1 MIVNGFIKSQDLKIS
16 APLIVSDTF
25 NFLEFRFYFQ
35 TKEWDGLTKWAH
47 FKQGNL
53 SYEIPLQEDEIPASE
68 EFSLPPGPWKIYIH
82 GSKYI
87 DGDVTQRITTD
98 EATFMVQRSGC
109 GCGGTLPIVPISVGE
124 RLEARIEKLEKGGS
138 GGSGSPGTT
147 FIPHISEDKV
157 LSWTNDGGL
166 ENPAPVSLVSD
177 YIIMLDTFNDFPSL
191 EEALSGI
198 IYYDLKKHDGYILS
212 KDRTYWIRVIHEV
225 TSASLEDIP
234 EDELAET
241 VATAAMV
248 KEVADKIDTIER
260 TNDYGR
266 IE

>member
-68 EFSLPPGPWKIYIH
+68 EFSLPPGPWKVYIH
-82 GSKYI
+82 GSKYT
-87 DGDVTQRITTD
+87 DGDITQRITTD

-109 GCGGTLPIVPISVGE
+109 GCGGPLPIVPISVGE

-138 GGSGSPGTT
+138 I
-147 FIPHISEDKV
+147 FQSE
-157 LSWTNDGGL
+157 
-166 ENPAPVSLVSD
+166 
-177 YIIMLDTFNDFPSL
+177 
-191 EEALSGI
+191 
-198 IYYDLKKHDGYILS
+198 IL
-212 KDRTYWIRVIHEV
+212 
-225 TSASLEDIP
+225 TSAADQNDEIIIGTLVAGAELRAGDIAIIKRYINGASGKVSYTSYVYDP
-234 EDELAET
+234 ENGWIAISDDYKVIASIKDHSISTDKLVQGTEVLIINGGKANTDTT
-241 VATAAMV
+241 V
-248 KEVADKIDTIER
+248 
-260 TNDYGR
+260 
-266 IE
+266 